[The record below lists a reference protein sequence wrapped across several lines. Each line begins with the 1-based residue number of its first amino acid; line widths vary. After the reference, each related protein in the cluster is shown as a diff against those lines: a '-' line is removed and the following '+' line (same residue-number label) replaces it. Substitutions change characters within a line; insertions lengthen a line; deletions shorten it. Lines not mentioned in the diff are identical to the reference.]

1 MNETQGAAVEGLTE
15 GGPFD
20 DAALGRAA
28 EQERQRTFIRR
39 LSWALA
45 WGVSVVALIV
55 GISLTA
61 TGSVEQLTPLGD
73 DTYDV
78 AFLTVW
84 PVGLVLIAVG
94 ALGLVASAITTAVL
108 TTNR

>member
-1 MNETQGAAVEGLTE
+1 MNETQGAALEGVTVGSSPE
-15 GGPFD
+15 DG
-20 DAALGRAA
+20 ALGRAA